1 MRPQSDIV
9 EWHLNEMLSSYHL
22 FVCVLYIKQR
32 KSSDGCLICSA
43 WCGQWFASCDDWG
56 RDRFD
61 VVVRELLKG
70 PWSEETWASYGT
82 VATVEAPPKQL
93 TVARPTEGTI
103 YQYLPVSTSIMC
115 LFAVFWLS
123 GDTIV
128 LFIYQMQLLTS
139 LFFSPTSSGPGQV
152 GPVDRWAKDC
162 SPHMQRYAV
171 QWDHRAHWE
180 HGTLRGTDG
189 APHQAH
195 YFHQSYWQECL
206 HWSESPAAYS
216 FNNVW
221 KALRGFALSRKE
233 C

>member
-1 MRPQSDIV
+1 
-9 EWHLNEMLSSYHL
+9 MLSSEKAVMVVL
-22 FVCVLYIKQR
+22 FVQPGVVSGLPAVMIGAGTDLMLWWGSYWKVLEVKR
-32 KSSDGCLICSA
+32 PGPATALWPLSRLRLNSS
-43 WCGQWFASCDDWG
+43 QWP
-56 RDRFD
+56 
-61 VVVRELLKG
+61 G
-70 PWSEETWASYGT
+70 PQKE
-82 VATVEAPPKQL
+82 
-93 TVARPTEGTI
+93 R
-103 YQYLPVSTSIMC
+103 STSIMC

-206 HWSESPAAYS
+206 H
-216 FNNVW
+216 
-221 KALRGFALSRKE
+221 
-233 C
+233 